1 MVLVRY
7 VMNALIN
14 CGHHTAKNEPHALFG
29 FAMKSVDKIWRGH
42 LRGSRFEANEPSY
55 RKPTST

>member
-1 MVLVRY
+1 MML

-29 FAMKSVDKIWRGH
+29 FAMKSVDKNMARPFARVKI
-42 LRGSRFEANEPSY
+42 
-55 RKPTST
+55 